1 MLAENLISV
10 CECDVCRK
18 CRRERAAPLMN
29 IQRGSPLEL
38 LFIVYLSIESEQSN
52 TKDVLVMIDDFTKFA
67 MAVPTPNQ

>member
-1 MLAENLISV
+1 MLAEDLISV

-18 CRRERAAPLMN
+18 CRCERAAPLMN
-29 IQRGSPLEL
+29 IQTGSPLEL
-38 LFIVYLSIESEQSN
+38 LFIVYLSESEQSN

>member
-1 MLAENLISV
+1 MLAEDLISV

-29 IQRGSPLEL
+29 IQTV
-38 LFIVYLSIESEQSN
+38 IVYLCIEPEQSN